1 MTAGR
6 SAHHHTALGRRP
18 GSALRAGMGTVVAAS
33 AAPYGYTLT
42 IWSCGAVL
50 IDYRGKPSVGDVFL
64 FLAGAVL
71 GFSTLGLLAQGPLAN
86 RRSIDRRRDRVIAG
100 ALDWAAVGAAVGI
113 VALLANVHGWVAWP
127 LGSFVGTLV
136 YLAGAGLQLGLVA
149 ANQRTLTNRSS
160 GEGGGS
166 DACAPAESPAAI
178 VRRGALDGPGPG

>member
-6 SAHHHTALGRRP
+6 SPHHPTALGRRP
-18 GSALRAGMGTVVAAS
+18 GSALRAGIGTVVAAS

-42 IWSCGAVL
+42 IWSSGAVL

-149 ANQRTLTNRSS
+149 ANQGPVRNRSS

-166 DACAPAESPAAI
+166 DARAPAESPAAI
-178 VRRGALDGPGPG
+178 VRPR

>member
-1 MTAGR
+1 
-6 SAHHHTALGRRP
+6 
-18 GSALRAGMGTVVAAS
+18 MGTIVGAS

-71 GFSTLGLLAQGPLAN
+71 GFSVLGLLAQGPLAN

-100 ALDWAAVGAAVGI
+100 ALDWAAVGAAVGV
-113 VALLANVHGWVAWP
+113 VALLAKVHGWLAWP

-136 YLAGAGLQLGLVA
+136 YLAGAGLQLGVVA
-149 ANQRTLTNRSS
+149 ANQGILADHLS
-160 GEGGGS
+160 GEGGRSDSSAAAGS
-166 DACAPAESPAAI
+166 PGAI
-178 VRRGALDGPGPG
+178 IRGRDALDGPGSGGDRPAWQRARADR